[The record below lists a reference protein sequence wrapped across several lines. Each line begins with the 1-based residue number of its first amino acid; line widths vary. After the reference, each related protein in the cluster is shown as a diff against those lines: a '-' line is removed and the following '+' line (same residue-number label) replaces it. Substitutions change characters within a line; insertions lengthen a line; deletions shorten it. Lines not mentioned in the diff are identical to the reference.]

1 MKSAISWFE
10 IPVTDYDRAKKF
22 YTTVLGIE
30 ITNHPMPDTS
40 MEYGIFDYKPEE
52 DGIGGAIFKSSDAK
66 PSMDGATVYLNGG
79 NDLNLPLSR
88 VERAGGKVLLPKTDI
103 GENGFF
109 ALLADTEGNKVAL
122 HSMK

>member
-10 IPVTDYDRAKKF
+10 IPVTDYNRAKKF

-30 ITNHPMPDTS
+30 INDHSMPDPT

-52 DGIGGAIFKSSDAK
+52 DGVGGAIFKGEGQK
-66 PSMDGATVYLNGG
+66 PSMEGTTVYLNGG
-79 NDLNLPLSR
+79 NDLSLPLSR
-88 VERAGGKVLLPKTDI
+88 VERSGGKVLMPKTDI

-109 ALLADTEGNKVAL
+109 ALFADTEGNKVAL
-122 HSMK
+122 HSMS